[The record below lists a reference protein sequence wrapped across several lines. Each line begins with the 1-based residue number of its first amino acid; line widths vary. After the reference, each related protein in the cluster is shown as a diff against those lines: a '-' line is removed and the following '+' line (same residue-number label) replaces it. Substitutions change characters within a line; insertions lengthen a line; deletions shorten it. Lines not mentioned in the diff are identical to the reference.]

1 MNTIRKTKKRTRDDK
16 RINIWSV
23 GRSLVNISNL
33 VLAFQPQLI
42 IEDLSGK
49 NLSSIKRY
57 IIKTP
62 RDKDRARLIH
72 DFIIHSGISLFLQ
85 GLFLR
90 QAVTNRWKKMPL
102 DWRGKGR
109 DGRLETEL

>member
-49 NLSSIKRY
+49 NLSSIKR
-57 IIKTP
+57 
-62 RDKDRARLIH
+62 
-72 DFIIHSGISLFLQ
+72 SGISFV
-85 GLFLR
+85 F
-90 QAVTNRWKKMPL
+90 TFHI
-102 DWRGKGR
+102 
-109 DGRLETEL
+109 